1 MAYTKNLMI
10 GVKKKQI
17 HVYELLAG
25 LFVMTLIV
33 SNIASTKIVAVGPLV
48 FDAGTILFPLAYIV
62 GDIVTEVYGYRK
74 MRSLLYVGI
83 TTLLLTMLT
92 FWVVQLLPAASDWHN
107 QAAYDATL
115 GVVWR
120 IAFAS
125 MVAIFVGE
133 LINAYILAS
142 MKIHTKG
149 AKLWQRLI
157 GSSAVGSLIDT
168 AVFSIMAF
176 AGTMSN
182 DAMIHLIATVFAIKV
197 ATEVIISPVTVKL
210 IERIKRHE
218 RIDTYEKPAAY
229 LVD

>member
-1 MAYTKNLMI
+1 MI
-10 GVKKKQI
+10 RLRKKQI
-17 HVYELLAG
+17 RVYELLAG

-48 FDAGTILFPLAYIV
+48 FDAGTVLFPLAYIV

-120 IAFAS
+120 IVFAS
-125 MVAIFVGE
+125 CAAIFVGE
-133 LINAYILAS
+133 LINSYLLAHL
-142 MKIHTKG
+142 KIKTKG
-149 AKLWQRLI
+149 KMLWHRLV
-157 GSSAVGSLIDT
+157 GSSAVGSIVDT
-168 AVFSIMAF
+168 TLFSLLAF
-176 AGTMSN
+176 AGTMSGN
-182 DAMIHLIATVFAIKV
+182 AMISLIVTVFGIKM
-197 ATEVIISPVTVKL
+197 ATEIIISPLTMKV
-210 IERIKRHE
+210 IERVKRHE
-218 RIDTYEKPAAY
+218 QIDTYEKPASY
-229 LVD
+229 LID

>member
-107 QAAYDATL
+107 QAAYDTTL

-120 IAFAS
+120 IVFAS
-125 MVAIFVGE
+125 ITAIFAGE
-133 LINAYILAS
+133 LINSYILAA
-142 MKIHTKG
+142 MKIRTKG
-149 AKLWQRLI
+149 AKLWQRLV
-157 GSSAVGSLIDT
+157 GSSAVGSFVDT
-168 AVFSIMAF
+168 TLFSVIAF
-176 AGTMSN
+176 AGTMN
-182 DAMIHLIATVFAIKV
+182 GDTMVQLIATVFGIKM
-197 ATEVIISPVTVKL
+197 ATEIIISPLTMKV

-218 RIDTYEKPAAY
+218 RIDTYEKPAVY